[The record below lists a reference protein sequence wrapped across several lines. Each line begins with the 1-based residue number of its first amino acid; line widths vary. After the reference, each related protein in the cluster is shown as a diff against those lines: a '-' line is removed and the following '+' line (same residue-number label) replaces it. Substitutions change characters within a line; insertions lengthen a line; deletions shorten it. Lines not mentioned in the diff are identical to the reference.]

1 MSYSIY
7 QRLFKEVFSQ
17 MALFDAPLHKP
28 GNRMC
33 PNCGNSVWWAS
44 VSWWWNGSSTYLCSR
59 CGAELRVAI
68 GRSVLGWA
76 LCVGYYALWFW
87 LLDSGMGYAVLP
99 VVYGGILFCVFTL
112 WWFTSVGLSQR
123 VRLER
128 SISLD
133 PPFYKP
139 GNKKCPNCGSPV
151 RRESMAYLWSTRH
164 CTQCGVAL
172 RWDVWRAI
180 IGMVL
185 VVALFGAFS
194 AVWIRAVFDD
204 SVLHW
209 FCFLWFPAYFL
220 ILAFHQW
227 WFFSIR
233 LREKADLKPLSP

>member
-1 MSYSIY
+1 
-7 QRLFKEVFSQ
+7 
-17 MALFDAPLHKP
+17 
-28 GNRMC
+28 MC
-33 PNCGNSVWWAS
+33 
-44 VSWWWNGSSTYLCSR
+44 WWWNGSSTYLCSR

-68 GRSVLGWA
+68 SRSVLGWA

-123 VRLER
+123 
-128 SISLD
+128 ISLEQRVSFA

-139 GNKKCPNCGSPV
+139 GNKKCPNCGSPI

-185 VVALFGAFS
+185 VVALFGAFC

-204 SVLHW
+204 SGLRWVW
-209 FCFLWFPAYFL
+209 FLWFPAYFL
-220 ILAFHQW
+220 ILPFHQW

-233 LREKADLKPLSP
+233 LREKAPLNTRSS

>member
-1 MSYSIY
+1 M
-7 QRLFKEVFSQ
+7 FKEVFSQ

>member
-1 MSYSIY
+1 
-7 QRLFKEVFSQ
+7 
-17 MALFDAPLHKP
+17 
-28 GNRMC
+28 MC
-33 PNCGNSVWWAS
+33 
-44 VSWWWNGSSTYLCSR
+44 WWWNGSSTYLCSR

-123 VRLER
+123 
-128 SISLD
+128 ISLEQRVSFA

-139 GNKKCPNCGSPV
+139 GNKKCPNCGSPI

-185 VVALFGAFS
+185 VVALFGAFC

-204 SVLHW
+204 SGLRWVW
-209 FCFLWFPAYFL
+209 FLWFPAYFL
-220 ILAFHQW
+220 IPAFHQW

-233 LREKADLKPLSP
+233 LREKAPLNTRSS